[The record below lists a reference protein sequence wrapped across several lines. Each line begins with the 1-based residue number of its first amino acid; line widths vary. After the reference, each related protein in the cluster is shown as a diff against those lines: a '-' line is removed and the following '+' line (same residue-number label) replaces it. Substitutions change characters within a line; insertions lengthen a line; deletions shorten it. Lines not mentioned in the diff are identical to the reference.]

1 MPSEVIRC
9 SDCGTPFKE
18 VPTWLVTAK
27 VRFTCTNCPRRPSRG
42 VARFEPAPAPRA
54 ALAAD
59 PDADMEA
66 VDVEIEDS
74 EDEVE
79 LAGEDLDDAKDE
91 KDV

>member
-54 ALAAD
+54 VLAAD
-59 PDADMEA
+59 PDADIEA
-66 VDVEIEDS
+66 VDIEIEDS
-74 EDEVE
+74 EDDAD
-79 LAGEDLDDAKDE
+79 LAGEDLDDVKDD
-91 KDV
+91 KDL